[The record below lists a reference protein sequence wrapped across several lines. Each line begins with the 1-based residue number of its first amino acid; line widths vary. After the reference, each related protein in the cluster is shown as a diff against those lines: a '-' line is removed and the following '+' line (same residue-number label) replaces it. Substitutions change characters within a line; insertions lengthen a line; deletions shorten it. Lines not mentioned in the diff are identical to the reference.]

1 MGREAPGAGS
11 ARGRECPPAVLIYDG
26 ECPVCRR
33 AVDWI
38 RDRARPGTLEFLSC
52 HSDELGRRFPG
63 IDRDACKA
71 AAHLVLP
78 GGGVLA
84 GGQAAPEVL
93 ARVSGYGFAA
103 RLLRLPGAALLTRI
117 GYRWFARRRHAL
129 AWLFYDGA
137 ERR

>member
-1 MGREAPGAGS
+1 MERP
-11 ARGRECPPAVLIYDG
+11 VLIYDG

-38 RDRARPGTLEFLSC
+38 RDRARPGAFEFLSC
-52 HSDELGRRFPG
+52 HSDELGRRFPR
-63 IDRDACKA
+63 IDRAACKA

-78 GGGVLA
+78 GGTVLA

-93 ARVSGYGFAA
+93 SRIPGYRWAA
-103 RLLRLPGAALLTRI
+103 RLLRLPGAALLSRI

-129 AWLFYDGA
+129 AWLFHDGA